1 VNLGGEQNLVR
12 WGIIGLGRIA
22 DSEIA
27 PAISA
32 SPQGVLHAVVSR
44 DQGRADAFAQRHG
57 AARALTSFDDLL
69 ADPAV
74 DAVYIATPNALHADQ
89 VVAAAQA
96 GKQVM
101 CDKPLALSVADAHR
115 ATAACEQAGVKL
127 GITFQTRFHGNFGRF
142 RELIQGGSLGE
153 IRVVQVE
160 MSSGRTLL
168 KGWRTDPALAGLGTI
183 NNIGVHA
190 FDLIRYLLG
199 TDVTEVTALTGHE
212 EGLVPETLALV
223 LLRYGTD
230 VLAYVNVNQS
240 VAHPQA
246 DITVYG
252 TKGRVVGRSCTRM
265 NMNGTL
271 AIMTEA
277 GETTL
282 ETASFDAY
290 KGAVSAYERAV
301 TSGREPS
308 PSGLDGLR
316 SVELT
321 TAIANSLIQGRTM
334 EVTASVR

>member
-1 VNLGGEQNLVR
+1 MVR
-12 WGIIGLGRIA
+12 WGIVGLGRIA

-27 PAISA
+27 PAINA

-44 DQGRADAFAQRHG
+44 DQERADAFAGRHG

-69 ADPAV
+69 ADPGV

-89 VVAAAQA
+89 VVAAARA

-101 CDKPLALSVADAHR
+101 CDKPLALTVADAR
-115 ATAACEQAGVKL
+115 GAVTACQQAGVKL
-127 GITFQTRFHGNFGRF
+127 GITFQTRFHDNFSRL
-142 RELIQGGSLGE
+142 REVIQDGSLGE

-199 TDVTEVTALTGHE
+199 TEVTEVTALTGHE
-212 EGLVPETLALV
+212 EGLAPETLALV
-223 LLRYGTD
+223 LLRYGTG
-230 VLAYVNVNQS
+230 VLAYVNVNQC
-240 VAHPQA
+240 VAYPQA

-265 NMNGTL
+265 NMTGTL

-277 GETTL
+277 GQTL
-282 ETASFDAY
+282 VETASYDAY
-290 KGAVSAYERAV
+290 KGAVMAFEQAIMA
-301 TSGREPS
+301 GREPS

-321 TAIANSLIQGRTM
+321 TAISDSLSEGRTM
-334 EVTASVR
+334 AVMASAG

>member
-1 VNLGGEQNLVR
+1 MVR

-27 PAISA
+27 PAINA
-32 SPQGVLHAVVSR
+32 SPAGILHAVVSR
-44 DQGRADAFAQRHG
+44 DQGRADAFAGRHG
-57 AARALTSFDDLL
+57 AERALTDFGALL
-69 ADPAV
+69 ADPEV

-89 VVAAAQA
+89 VVAAARA
-96 GKQVM
+96 GKQVL
-101 CDKPLALSVADAHR
+101 CDKPLALSVADARR
-115 ATAACEQAGVKL
+115 AVTACEEAGVRL
-127 GITFQTRFHGNFGRF
+127 GITFQTRFHDNFGRF
-142 RELIQGGSLGE
+142 RQVIQDGSLGQ

-168 KGWRTDPALAGLGTI
+168 GGWRADPALAGLGTI

-199 TDVTEVTALTGHE
+199 TEVTEVTALTGHE
-212 EGLVPETLALV
+212 EGLEPETLALV

-230 VLAYVNVNQS
+230 ALAYVNVNQS
-240 VAHPQA
+240 AAFPQA

-265 NMNGTL
+265 NMSGSLT
-271 AIMTEA
+271 IRTEN

-282 ETASFDAY
+282 GTASYDAY
-290 KGAVSAYERAV
+290 KGVVRAFEEAVLA
-301 TSGREPS
+301 GREPS

-316 SVELT
+316 SAELT
-321 TAIANSLIQGRTM
+321 ATIAESLRTGRTM
-334 EVTASVR
+334 TVIPAAG